1 MIKTIVSVLA
11 IICFFTFVYCSHV
24 NDVNGMIHFATLA
37 LTNLGYVIL
46 MELKEL
52 KNKQNKP

>member
-1 MIKTIVSVLA
+1 MIKTIMSVLA
-11 IICFFTFVYCSHV
+11 IICFFAFVYRSHV
-24 NDVNGMIHFATLA
+24 NDVNGMIHFATLT

-52 KNKQNKP
+52 KNTQNKP

>member
-1 MIKTIVSVLA
+1 MVKNIVFFFVL
-11 IICFFTFVYCSHV
+11 ICFFSFVYCSYMKDMH
-24 NDVNGMIHFATLA
+24 GMIYFATLT

-52 KNKQNKP
+52 KNMQNKP

>member
-1 MIKTIVSVLA
+1 MIKTTMSVLA
-11 IICFFTFVYCSHV
+11 IICFFTFVYCSYMKDMH
-24 NDVNGMIHFATLA
+24 GMIHFATLT

-52 KNKQNKP
+52 KNMQNKP

>member
-1 MIKTIVSVLA
+1 MVKIIASFFVL
-11 IICFFTFVYCSHV
+11 ICFFTFVYCSYMKDMH
-24 NDVNGMIHFATLA
+24 GMIHFATLT

-52 KNKQNKP
+52 KNM

>member
-1 MIKTIVSVLA
+1 MIKTIMSVLA
-11 IICFFTFVYCSHV
+11 IICFFSFVYCSHV
-24 NDVNGMIHFATLA
+24 NDVNGMIHFATLT